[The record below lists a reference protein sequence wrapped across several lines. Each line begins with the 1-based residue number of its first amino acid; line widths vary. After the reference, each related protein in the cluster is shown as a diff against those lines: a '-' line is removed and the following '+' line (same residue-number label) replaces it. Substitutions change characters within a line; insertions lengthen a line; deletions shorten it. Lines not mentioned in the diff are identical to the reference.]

1 MQQHGPGPVPETGPP
16 SAPSASSII
25 RVCVYTSPSGC
36 HWGGCPQSTIA
47 YTSGMM
53 CFMSPVSTSISTPA
67 LLRGASS
74 ILSSSS
80 RMRSGAI
87 RAQQAGVPANGS
99 VRFRFHGH
107 FPGDG
112 KADRPH
118 QAQGIFLKAA
128 VRIPDRPQNSR
139 LNVRHAIHIIHDA
152 AREGRKKVLQTGR
165 SS

>member
-1 MQQHGPGPVPETGPP
+1 
-16 SAPSASSII
+16 
-25 RVCVYTSPSGC
+25 
-36 HWGGCPQSTIA
+36 
-47 YTSGMM
+47 
-53 CFMSPVSTSISTPA
+53 MSPVSTSISTPA

-152 AREGRKKVLQTGR
+152 AGRVGKRFFKQAVHREVTAPGVFTRIRKIDGVRSAAVAVISVLSERGHLKAETLVKNQHYAEGGTHLP
-165 SS
+165 